1 MFSLFNFSNAFANQ
15 FLLVWILFFEVM
27 FVKYSLILCRVK
39 KDINPVVISL
49 CQDVSGDVRSAM
61 SVELPN
67 VSATLGLE
75 TSNYLLNHILD
86 LVSDEDILV
95 RKASVEAV
103 AQMLPRFSQGK
114 SPVFLV
120 FITAYTWG
128 TLRTKFKKIFSF
140 LSKIGRLYYSRSLLN
155 KCWDISY
162 L

>member
-1 MFSLFNFSNAFANQ
+1 
-15 FLLVWILFFEVM
+15 M

-114 SPVFLV
+114 PPVFLV
-120 FITAYTWG
+120 FITCIYM
-128 TLRTKFKKIFSF
+128 RYIKNKIFKNILF
-140 LSKIGRLYYSRSLLN
+140 
-155 KCWDISY
+155 
-162 L
+162 